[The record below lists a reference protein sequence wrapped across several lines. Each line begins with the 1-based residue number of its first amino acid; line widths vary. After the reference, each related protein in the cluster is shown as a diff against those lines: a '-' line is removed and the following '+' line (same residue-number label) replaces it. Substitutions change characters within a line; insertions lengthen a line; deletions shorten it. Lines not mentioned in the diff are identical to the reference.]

1 MLRDSVNAMKGQV
14 KRINAERERV
24 ELQNKQMQEYLLKHM
39 SPEKL
44 QHYLG
49 KSLGELQVAE
59 KKMELRAQ
67 T

>member
-1 MLRDSVNAMKGQV
+1 MRDSVNAMKGQV

-24 ELQNKQMQEYLLKHM
+24 ELQNKQMEECLLKHM
-39 SPEKL
+39 SPERL

-49 KSLGELQVAE
+49 KSLEELQIGE